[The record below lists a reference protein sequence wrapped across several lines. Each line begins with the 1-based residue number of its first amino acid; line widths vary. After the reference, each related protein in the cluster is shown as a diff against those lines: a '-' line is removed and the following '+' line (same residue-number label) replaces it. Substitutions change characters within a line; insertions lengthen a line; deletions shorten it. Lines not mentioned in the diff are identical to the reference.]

1 MNIYFMLSAV
11 PSRKENKDIL
21 GTCQGLILG
30 MKYTN
35 IEKNKEALFLFQ
47 RIQVYLFISLKKE
60 YTMRSRVVEIH
71 FLEKKNKS
79 HYDFCDF
86 VKIKIA

>member
-21 GTCQGLILG
+21 GTCWGLILG

-35 IEKNKEALFLFQ
+35 IEKTKEA
-47 RIQVYLFISLKKE
+47 
-60 YTMRSRVVEIH
+60 
-71 FLEKKNKS
+71 
-79 HYDFCDF
+79 
-86 VKIKIA
+86 